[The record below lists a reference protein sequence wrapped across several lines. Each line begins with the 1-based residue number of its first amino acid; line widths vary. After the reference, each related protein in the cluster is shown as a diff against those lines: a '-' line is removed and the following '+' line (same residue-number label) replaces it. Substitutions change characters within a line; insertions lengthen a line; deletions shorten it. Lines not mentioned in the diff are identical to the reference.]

1 MLAIKDFEEFKK
13 NIRCCRELEIPKRAG
28 LYTHHVFVG
37 KKDKKGC
44 DLYHYTGVS
53 SCSGSPGQITKVRL
67 DYEKY
72 DDNFSPVQEIFNLK
86 GDNSDIIYIVD
97 RPDYPKDEKA
107 EDECIKRAEQR
118 LDEQSYSACCNNCD
132 SYVNWIFSGDN
143 KSKQAENNLK
153 KNVLGNMVDGASSR
167 GIQHISLQTPKAA
180 IELLGKVGE
189 KCIAVIGNNVEKMT
203 YLIPTQ
209 TVLINSLKYM
219 TNSPNN
225 IKSMLNS
232 NIMKLNVGPKM
243 REELGKLIIPSD
255 VLDVIKQGPTQ
266 NVLLE
271 LFPSLVEKQHARSFV
286 RQFKIDG
293 IEHLQASSNSA
304 AAGAL
309 KINIVSEIVTLLIK
323 MYQIKTDTHMTND
336 QKKRGYKRE
345 LGSFVGGVAGTVIG
359 GTCIPIVGGY
369 IGGFLGN
376 ILGGAI
382 GGAL

>member
-1 MLAIKDFEEFKK
+1 MVAIKDFKEFKD
-13 NIRCCRELEIPKRAG
+13 NIRCCRELKIPKS

-44 DLYHYTGVS
+44 DLYHYTVVS
-53 SCSGSPGQITKVRL
+53 SYLEPPGQITKVRL
-67 DYEKY
+67 DYKKY
-72 DDNFSPVQEIFNLK
+72 DENSSPVQEIFNLQ
-86 GDNSDIIYIVD
+86 GDNGNIIYIVD

-118 LDEQSYSACCNNCD
+118 LGEQSYSACCNNCE
-132 SYVNWIFSGDN
+132 SYVNWIFSGN
-143 KSKQAENNLK
+143 NTSEQAENNF

-167 GIQHISLQTPKAA
+167 GIQHILLQNPKAA
-180 IELLGKVGE
+180 IEFLGKFGE
-189 KCIAVIGNNVEKMT
+189 KCISVVGSNVEKMT

-209 TVLINSLKYM
+209 TVLINSLKHM
-219 TNSPNN
+219 TNLPNN

-243 REELGKLIIPSD
+243 REELGKLFIPSD

-286 RQFKIDG
+286 KQFKTDLIQQ
-293 IEHLQASSNSA
+293 LQASSNSA

-336 QKKRGYKRE
+336 QKKQGCKRE

-359 GTCIPIVGGY
+359 GTCIPIIGGY